1 MPKGLSESAK
11 ALNVRR
17 KTKNIRSGG
26 ESVERFKALRPNN

>member
-1 MPKGLSESAK
+1 MPNGLLESAK

-26 ESVERFKALRPNN
+26 ESVERFKVLRNK

>member
-11 ALNVRR
+11 ALNERR

-26 ESVERFKALRPNN
+26 ESVERFKVLRTK